1 MKKFLFLFFLIP
13 NLTLSLTFKDGK
25 QVDESQINN
34 TEIISDDKIKDH
46 ILKKSIFAVSKSG
59 TISLE
64 ISKRKIPSIIIYKMN
79 FINFLIVKMLVKIKY
94 ANILNIAAGQMIIP
108 ELLQSKC
115 NPKEIYKL
123 VDYVFTSGGIGPTHD
138 DITTPAIAKAFDVSV
153 ERNKE
158 ALRRLQEHYKGTN
171 IELNSAR
178 LKMADIPKGATLI
191 DNPVSAAPGF
201 NIQNVYVMAGVPKIM
216 QAMLD
221 GILKNI
227 KFGKKTF
234 SISIACEIGEGNL
247 AKGIG
252 EIEETESDLEIGCY
266 PWFKSGVIGTNIVV
280 RSINEDMCNRA
291 AEKVKKLIKDFG
303 KTHTIIK

>member
-1 MKKFLFLFFLIP
+1 MSKNTKVNAAILIIG
-13 NLTLSLTFKDGK
+13 NEILSGRTQDTNTSTLATWL
-25 QVDESQINN
+25 N
-34 TEIISDDKIKDH
+34 
-46 ILKKSIFAVSKSG
+46 SIG
-59 TISLE
+59 
-64 ISKRKIPSIIIYKMN
+64 
-79 FINFLIVKMLVKIKY
+79 VKVKEVR
-94 ANILNIAAGQMIIP
+94 IIP
-108 ELLQSKC
+108 DQEDIIVETLNLLRKS
-115 NPKEIYKL
+115 NN
-123 VDYVFTSGGIGPTHD
+123 YVFTTGGIGPTHD

-158 ALRRLQEHYKGTN
+158 ALRRLQEHYKGIN

-280 RSINEDMCNRA
+280 RSINEDMCDRA
-291 AEKVKKLIKDFG
+291 AKKVKKLIKDFG
-303 KTHTIIK
+303 NTYTIIK

>member
-1 MKKFLFLFFLIP
+1 MSKNTKVNAAILIIG
-13 NLTLSLTFKDGK
+13 NEILSGRTQDTNTSTLATWL
-25 QVDESQINN
+25 N
-34 TEIISDDKIKDH
+34 
-46 ILKKSIFAVSKSG
+46 SIG
-59 TISLE
+59 
-64 ISKRKIPSIIIYKMN
+64 
-79 FINFLIVKMLVKIKY
+79 VKV
-94 ANILNIAAGQMIIP
+94 NEVRIIP
-108 ELLQSKC
+108 DQEDIIVETLNLLRKS
-115 NPKEIYKL
+115 NN
-123 VDYVFTSGGIGPTHD
+123 YVFTTGGIGPTHD

-178 LKMADIPKGATLI
+178 LKMADIPNGATLI

-291 AEKVKKLIKDFG
+291 AKKVKNLIEDFG
-303 KTHTIIK
+303 KKYTIIK

>member
-1 MKKFLFLFFLIP
+1 MSKNTKVNAAILIIG
-13 NLTLSLTFKDGK
+13 NEILSGRTQDTNTSTLATWL
-25 QVDESQINN
+25 N
-34 TEIISDDKIKDH
+34 
-46 ILKKSIFAVSKSG
+46 SIG
-59 TISLE
+59 
-64 ISKRKIPSIIIYKMN
+64 
-79 FINFLIVKMLVKIKY
+79 VKV
-94 ANILNIAAGQMIIP
+94 NEVRIIP
-108 ELLQSKC
+108 DQEDIIVETLNLLRKS
-115 NPKEIYKL
+115 NN
-123 VDYVFTSGGIGPTHD
+123 YVFTTGGIGPTHD
-138 DITTPAIAKAFDVSV
+138 DITTPAIAKAFDVTV

-280 RSINEDMCNRA
+280 RSINENMCNRA
-291 AEKVKKLIKDFG
+291 AKKIKNLIKDYC
-303 KTHTIIK
+303 KKYTIIN

>member
-1 MKKFLFLFFLIP
+1 M
-13 NLTLSLTFKDGK
+13 NLKENLVTSNKQPTAAMIVIGNEVLSGRTKDKNIGWVAEQLEQYGIK
-25 QVDESQINN
+25 LVEARIIRDDQE
-34 TEIISDDKIKDH
+34 TIIS
-46 ILKKSIFAVSKSG
+46 
-59 TISLE
+59 TI
-64 ISKRKIPSIIIYKMN
+64 
-79 FINFLIVKMLVKIKY
+79 
-94 ANILNIAAGQMIIP
+94 
-108 ELLQSKC
+108 
-115 NPKEIYKL
+115 KEIYKL

-178 LKMADIPKGATLI
+178 LKMADIPNGATLI

-291 AEKVKKLIKDFG
+291 VEKVKKLIKDFG
-303 KTHTIIK
+303 KAYTIIK

>member
-1 MKKFLFLFFLIP
+1 M
-13 NLTLSLTFKDGK
+13 NLKENLVTSNKQPTAAMIVIGNEVLSGRTKDKNIGWVAEQLEQYGIK
-25 QVDESQINN
+25 LVEARIIRDDQE
-34 TEIISDDKIKDH
+34 TIIS
-46 ILKKSIFAVSKSG
+46 
-59 TISLE
+59 TI
-64 ISKRKIPSIIIYKMN
+64 
-79 FINFLIVKMLVKIKY
+79 
-94 ANILNIAAGQMIIP
+94 
-108 ELLQSKC
+108 
-115 NPKEIYKL
+115 KEIYNL

-138 DITTPAIAKAFDVSV
+138 DITTPAIAKSFDVSV

-234 SISIACEIGEGNL
+234 SVSIACEIGEGNL

-280 RSINEDMCNRA
+280 RSINEDMCDRA
-291 AEKVKKLIKDFG
+291 ADKVKKLIIDFG
-303 KTHTIIK
+303 KTFTIIK